1 MSNNKKQATYSDSG
15 VDIEAGNKAVE
26 LIKDRAQKTFR
37 HYNGKILSG
46 IGGFSGV
53 VELPDKRVMGT
64 STDGVGTKLMLSII
78 MEKHDTVGIDLV
90 AMCVNDLIVAGITPA
105 IFLDYIAIG
114 KQIPEKTSLIVN
126 GIIEG
131 CERAETAL
139 LGGEMAEMP
148 GMYKD
153 NDYDLAGFAVGFAD
167 SKEAL
172 ILGKNIKPGMKVF
185 GLPSS
190 GVHSNGYS
198 LVRKVFGIDINDP
211 EKAKKILNE
220 HHSFIGKT
228 LGQELLEPTTIYV
241 KQIKS
246 LLSKYEIAGMV
257 HITGGGIIEN
267 PPRVLPEG
275 CAINIKMGSWPV
287 NPIFKYIQE
296 KGNISIQEMLKTFN
310 CGIGLMVI
318 SSDDIKEA
326 ILIGEVVKG
335 NKYVSFLS

>member
-1 MSNNKKQATYSDSG
+1 MAHDKQTTYAESG
-15 VDIEAGNKAVE
+15 VNIEAGNKAVE
-26 LIKDRAQKTFR
+26 LIKNDAKKTFR

-53 VELPDKRVMGT
+53 VELADKRVMGT

-105 IFLDYIAIG
+105 IFLDYIAMG
-114 KQIPEKTSLIVN
+114 KQIPERTSSIVS

-131 CERAETAL
+131 CERAEAAL

-153 NDYDLAGFAVGFAD
+153 NDYDLAGFAIGFAN
-167 SKEAL
+167 SKENL
-172 ILGKNIKPGMKVF
+172 ILGNNIKPGMKIF

-190 GVHSNGYS
+190 GIHSNGYS
-198 LVRKVFGIDINDP
+198 LVRKVFGIDIKNP
-211 EKAKKILNE
+211 KETKEILE
-220 HHSFIGKT
+220 QQHSFIGKT
-228 LGQELLEPTTIYV
+228 LGEELLEPTTIYV

-246 LLSKYEIAGMV
+246 LLSKYKIAGMA

-267 PPRVLPEG
+267 PPRILPEG

-287 NPIFKYIQE
+287 NPIFEYIQR
-296 KGNISIQEMLKTFN
+296 KGNISIREMLKTFN
-310 CGIGLMVI
+310 YGIGLIII
-318 SSDDIKEA
+318 SGDNIEQA
-326 ILIGEVVKG
+326 IPIGEVVEG
-335 NKYVSFLS
+335 NKEVHLL

>member
-1 MSNNKKQATYSDSG
+1 MANNKQTTYAESG
-15 VDIEAGNKAVE
+15 VNIDAGNKAVN
-26 LIKDRAQKTFR
+26 LIKNRAQKTFR

-53 VELPDKRVMGT
+53 IELADKRVMGT

-105 IFLDYIAIG
+105 IFLDYIAMG
-114 KQIPEKTSLIVN
+114 KQIPKRTSLIVK

-153 NDYDLAGFAVGFAD
+153 NDYDLAGFAIGFAD
-167 SKEAL
+167 SKENL
-172 ILGKNIKPGMKVF
+172 ILGKDIKPGMKVF

-190 GVHSNGYS
+190 GIHSNGYS
-198 LVRKVFGIDINDP
+198 LVRKVFDIDINHP
-211 EKAKKILNE
+211 KKAKKILDKQ
-220 HHSFIGKT
+220 HSFIGKT
-228 LGQELLEPTTIYV
+228 LGEELLEPTTIYV

-246 LLSKYEIAGMV
+246 LLSKYKIAGMV

-267 PPRVLPEG
+267 PPRVLPKG

-287 NPIFKYIQE
+287 NPIFEYIQK
-296 KGNISIQEMLKTFN
+296 KGNISIKEMLKTFN
-310 CGIGLMVI
+310 YGIGLI
-318 SSDDIKEA
+318 IISDDNVKQGIP
-326 ILIGEVVKG
+326 IGEVVKG
-335 NKYVSFLS
+335 NKEIRLL

>member
-1 MSNNKKQATYSDSG
+1 MTNNKKQIIYSDSG
-15 VDIEAGNKAVE
+15 VDIEAGNKAVD
-26 LIKDRAQKTFR
+26 LIKNKAQETFR
-37 HYNGKILSG
+37 HYNGKVLSG

-78 MEKHDTVGIDLV
+78 MEKYDTVGIDLV

-105 IFLDYIAIG
+105 IFLDYIAMG
-114 KQIPEKTSLIVN
+114 KQIPERTSLIIN
-126 GIIEG
+126 GIIDG
-131 CERAETAL
+131 CEMAEMAL

-148 GMYKD
+148 GMYKN

-185 GLPSS
+185 GFPSS
-190 GVHSNGYS
+190 GIHSNGYS
-198 LVRKVFGIDINDP
+198 LVRKVFNIDINDH
-211 EKAKKILNE
+211 EKAREILNE
-220 HHSFIGKT
+220 QHSFIGKT

-246 LLSKYEIAGMV
+246 LLSKYEIAGMA

-267 PPRVLPEG
+267 PPRVLPED
-275 CAINIKMGSWPV
+275 CAINIKMGSWQV

-296 KGNISIQEMLKTFN
+296 KGNISIEEMLKTFN
-310 CGIGLMVI
+310 YGIGLMII
-318 SSDDIKEA
+318 SSDDIEEA
-326 ILIGEVVKG
+326 ILIGEVIKG
-335 NKYVSFLS
+335 SKPVVQLV